1 MIKCG
6 IINDCINESLIH
18 YKKFV
23 KLKDKINQKI
33 RSLRKITMKQ
43 IEDFKNTYK
52 LFAKHFFSKKTI
64 KCMKNF
70 CKPNLLNYIKI
81 KNYIDDLKK
90 KILVINTKFKLL
102 NENNNYRILMDAIF
116 VILGHFGKNYQRFFE
131 K

>member
-1 MIKCG
+1 
-6 IINDCINESLIH
+6 
-18 YKKFV
+18 
-23 KLKDKINQKI
+23 
-33 RSLRKITMKQ
+33 
-43 IEDFKNTYK
+43 
-52 LFAKHFFSKKTI
+52 
-64 KCMKNF
+64 MKNF